1 MATGAAVPLRAGPDR
16 ELDAL
21 CRRVRQLALAAIY
34 CAGSGHPGGS
44 LSCVEILA
52 SLFRAGFL
60 RGAAGEDPDRDRFV
74 LSKGHACPALYAFG
88 AVTGLLA
95 EEDLAGLRRL
105 GSPLQGHPHVG
116 DLPWVETSTGSLG
129 QGFSVA
135 LGMALGVRHR
145 GGRGR
150 VAVLLG
156 DGELQEGQVWEAV
169 QAAAH
174 HRVARL
180 LAVVDS
186 NGLQSD
192 DHHSRVCNLEPLADR
207 WRAFGWRVR
216 EADGHDPAALGE
228 AFELPEAATGA
239 PTVVLAHTVKG
250 RGVSFMEGSPPWHG
264 SVRLSDE
271 DLRRA
276 LGELGAPPAEVERW
290 LARDR

>member
-1 MATGAAVPLRAGPDR
+1 MAAEAAVPLRVEPEPEVTG
-16 ELDAL
+16 L
-21 CRRVRQLALAAIY
+21 CRRVRQLILASIY

-52 SLFRAGFL
+52 SLFQAGFL
-60 RGAAGEDPDRDRFV
+60 RGAAGEDPDRNRFV

-88 AVTGLLA
+88 AATGLLA
-95 EEDLAGLRRL
+95 EDDLAGLRRL

-180 LAVVDS
+180 LAVVDF

-207 WRAFGWRVR
+207 CRSFGWRVR
-216 EADGHDPAALGE
+216 EVDGHDLAALRE
-228 AFELPEAATGA
+228 AVELPEATEGP
-239 PTVVLAHTVKG
+239 PTVVLARTVKG
-250 RGVSFMEGSPPWHG
+250 RGVSFMEDAPPWHG

-271 DLRRA
+271 DLRHA
-276 LGELGAPPAEVERW
+276 LAELGAPPEEVARW
-290 LARDR
+290 LAHGR

>member
-1 MATGAAVPLRAGPDR
+1 MATGAAPALRGGPGP
-16 ELDAL
+16 ELEAL
-21 CRRVRQLALAAIY
+21 CRRVRRLSLASIY

-44 LSCVEILA
+44 LSCVEILVA
-52 SLFRAGFL
+52 LRQTGFL
-60 RGAAGEDPDRDRFV
+60 RGASGEDANRDRFV
-74 LSKGHACPALYAFG
+74 LSKGHACPALYALG
-88 AVTGLLA
+88 AATGLLEEA
-95 EEDLAGLRRL
+95 ELTGLRRL

-135 LGMALGVRHR
+135 LGMALGVRLR

-156 DGELQEGQVWEAV
+156 DGELQEGQVWEAA

-180 LAVVDS
+180 LAVVDF

-216 EADGHDPAALGE
+216 EVDGHDLTALGE
-228 AFELPEAATGA
+228 AFELPDAAEGP
-239 PTVVLAHTVKG
+239 PTAVLAHTLKG

-276 LGELGAPPAEVERW
+276 LVELGAAPGEIEEW
-290 LARDR
+290 IARGR